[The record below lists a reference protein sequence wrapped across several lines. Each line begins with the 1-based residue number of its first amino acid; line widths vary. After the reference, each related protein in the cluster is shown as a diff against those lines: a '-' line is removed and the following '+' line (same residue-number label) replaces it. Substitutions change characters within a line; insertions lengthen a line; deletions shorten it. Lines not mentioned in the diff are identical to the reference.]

1 MVGQKFE
8 YGSKERAEQILIN
21 AEALRERLDEVVVL
35 DCRFSLGNA
44 GAGARAYA
52 EGHIP
57 SAHYLHLE
65 RDLSGPVAEHGGR
78 HPLPDAADFAA
89 RLARLGIDRATPV
102 VAYDDN
108 SFAFAA
114 RLWWMMRAL
123 DYGEVRLL
131 DGGLAAWRAAGGGLD
146 TGTPVATPVETPVV
160 GDYRGKLDMEA
171 VRRGRETGAQ
181 LVDSRDAPRYQG
193 LEEPIDPVAGHI
205 PGALNLPW
213 QTATDERG
221 VALSPDAQRQR
232 LAVLPDDR
240 PLVVYCGSG
249 VTACVNLLALEL
261 AGQRGAHL
269 YPGSWSDWCSY
280 QENLDELG

>member
-1 MVGQKFE
+1 MAEQSTE
-8 YGSKERAEQILIN
+8 QTLIRAETLQ
-21 AEALRERLDEVVVL
+21 ARLGEVVVL
-35 DCRFSLGNA
+35 DCRFSLGNS

-65 RDLSGPVAEHGGR
+65 RDLSGPVGEHGGR
-78 HPLPDAADFAA
+78 HPLPAAADFAA
-89 RLARLGIDRATPV
+89 RLAQLGIDRKTPV

-108 SFAFAA
+108 NFAFAA

-123 DYGEVRLL
+123 DYRDVRLL

-146 TGTPVATPVETPVV
+146 TATPLARPVTVPVV
-160 GDYRGKLDMEA
+160 GDYRGTLDMSA
-171 VRRGRETGAQ
+171 VRHARQADAQ
-181 LVDSRDAPRYQG
+181 LVDSRDPPRYQG

-213 QTATDERG
+213 QG
-221 VALSPDAQRQR
+221 VSDQQGLALSPQAQRER
-232 LAVLPDDR
+232 LAVLPPDR
-240 PLVVYCGSG
+240 ELVVYCGSG

-261 AGQRGAHL
+261 AGYHGARL

-280 QENLDELG
+280 QENLEELS

>member
-1 MVGQKFE
+1 MSGESTEQTLI
-8 YGSKERAEQILIN
+8 RAE
-21 AEALRERLDEVVVL
+21 ELRTRLAEVVVL

-44 GAGARAYA
+44 GAGARSYA

-57 SAHYLHLE
+57 TAHYLHLE
-65 RDLSGPVAEHGGR
+65 RDLSGPLAEHGGR
-78 HPLPDAADFAA
+78 HPLPAPADFAA
-89 RLARLGIDRATPV
+89 RLAGLGIDRSTAV

-123 DYGEVRLL
+123 DYRNVRLL

-146 TGTPVATPVETPVV
+146 TGTPVATPVDVPVV
-160 GDYRGKLDMEA
+160 GDYRGKLDMQAVQRAREA
-171 VRRGRETGAQ
+171 GAQ

-213 QTATDERG
+213 QTASDDQG
-221 VALSPDAQRQR
+221 LALSPEAQRER
-232 LAVLPDDR
+232 LAVLPPDR
-240 PLVVYCGSG
+240 ELVVYCGSG
-249 VTACVNLLALEL
+249 VTACVNLLALEI
-261 AGQRGAHL
+261 AGQRGARL

-280 QENLDELG
+280 AENVEELG